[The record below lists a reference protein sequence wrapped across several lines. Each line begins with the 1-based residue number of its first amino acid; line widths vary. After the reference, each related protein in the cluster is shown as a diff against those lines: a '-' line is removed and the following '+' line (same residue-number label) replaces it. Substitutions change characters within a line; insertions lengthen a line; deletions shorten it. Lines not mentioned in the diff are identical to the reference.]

1 MIQSKKYI
9 FAVVLI
15 ATFLSICTSRPAR
28 ALDGNVAVV
37 PDSAI
42 AQAKPDSVDVQQMI
56 GDNAILPVRRFTDE
70 RKKSQAKRESAAS
83 SEKVAPADQ
92 VMLPDSVKVAPDSI
106 AATAPDSLKVAP
118 DSLKSP
124 AKPKKSRFITD
135 VADLDNVVDFTA
147 KDSLVIIGKNNA
159 FMYGESE
166 VKYGDI
172 DLTANQIEMEMG
184 KNEVFAVGVPDSVG
198 DLKGNPVFKDKS
210 GSYTSKTMRYNF
222 KSQKGLIKDV
232 ITEQGEGYLT
242 GGITKMMNKDEYFIK
257 GGRYTTCDD
266 HDEPHF
272 YMQITKGKVKPKKN
286 IVTGPAYMVL
296 EGVPLPLAVP
306 FGYFP
311 FTSSYSSGIIFPTF
325 GDDYNYGFYLRDG
338 GYYLALNDNIDLAL
352 TGQIYTKGSWGLTA
366 QSNYTKRYRYNGAFN
381 VSYIEN
387 VSGDKGSPDYLKQK
401 NFRVIWSHS
410 QDAKANPNMTFSA
423 SVNFA
428 TSGYSRAEQ
437 QSIYSNDFT
446 ENTKSSSI
454 NMTYRVPNSK
464 WSFSATANVSQ
475 RTSDSTLTVSFP
487 NLTVTMSQMAP
498 FKRKRAVGAERWY
511 EKIKISYSGLFQN
524 SLTSPQNQFFKKSL
538 IRDWRNAMKHSVPVS
553 ATFNVFKYINVTPSI
568 QMTDRMYTSKIRRQW
583 DPNASAEVCDTSY
596 NFYNVFDFS
605 ASVSMDTKLYGFYKP
620 MKFLGDKVK
629 MIRHVMTPSISFS
642 GAPDFGSKMW
652 GYYGTYQYPGANGEM
667 MERKYSYFQHG
678 LFGSPGTGKSGTMSF
693 TLNNNLEM
701 KIKSDN
707 DSTGEKKISL
717 IENLSIGQSYNFAAD
732 SLKWSN
738 INSSI
743 LLRLTKN
750 FNLNLS
756 ATWDPYTYA
765 LNPQG
770 SPVRVNRTRLQAGKG
785 FAKLASTGTSFSYT
799 INNNT
804 FKRNKDG
811 KGKDD
816 KDKSDANAQYRNT
829 LNGEDNTVDDGKEKG
844 HKDDFEL
851 NPDGY
856 AKWDF
861 PWSLSINYSI
871 SYGYGA
877 FDYEKLDYKGR
888 VTQNLSF
895 SGNVKPTKKWSF
907 NFSASYNFD
916 TKKLA
921 YMNCSV
927 SRDLHCF
934 TMSGS
939 FVPVGPYKS
948 YTFHIAVKSS
958 MLSDLKY
965 DKRSSY
971 SNGVT
976 WY

>member
-1 MIQSKKYI
+1 
-9 FAVVLI
+9 
-15 ATFLSICTSRPAR
+15 
-28 ALDGNVAVV
+28 
-37 PDSAI
+37 
-42 AQAKPDSVDVQQMI
+42 
-56 GDNAILPVRRFTDE
+56 
-70 RKKSQAKRESAAS
+70 
-83 SEKVAPADQ
+83 
-92 VMLPDSVKVAPDSI
+92 
-106 AATAPDSLKVAP
+106 
-118 DSLKSP
+118 
-124 AKPKKSRFITD
+124 
-135 VADLDNVVDFTA
+135 
-147 KDSLVIIGKNNA
+147 
-159 FMYGESE
+159 
-166 VKYGDI
+166 
-172 DLTANQIEMEMG
+172 
-184 KNEVFAVGVPDSVG
+184 
-198 DLKGNPVFKDKS
+198 
-210 GSYTSKTMRYNF
+210 
-222 KSQKGLIKDV
+222 
-232 ITEQGEGYLT
+232 
-242 GGITKMMNKDEYFIK
+242 
-257 GGRYTTCDD
+257 
-266 HDEPHF
+266 
-272 YMQITKGKVKPKKN
+272 
-286 IVTGPAYMVL
+286 
-296 EGVPLPLAVP
+296 
-306 FGYFP
+306 
-311 FTSSYSSGIIFPTF
+311 
-325 GDDYNYGFYLRDG
+325 
-338 GYYLALNDNIDLAL
+338 
-352 TGQIYTKGSWGLTA
+352 
-366 QSNYTKRYRYNGAFN
+366 
-381 VSYIEN
+381 
-387 VSGDKGSPDYLKQK
+387 
-401 NFRVIWSHS
+401 
-410 QDAKANPNMTFSA
+410 
-423 SVNFA
+423 
-428 TSGYSRAEQ
+428 
-437 QSIYSNDFT
+437 
-446 ENTKSSSI
+446 
-454 NMTYRVPNSK
+454 
-464 WSFSATANVSQ
+464 
-475 RTSDSTLTVSFP
+475 
-487 NLTVTMSQMAP
+487 
-498 FKRKRAVGAERWY
+498 
-511 EKIKISYSGLFQN
+511 
-524 SLTSPQNQFFKKSL
+524 
-538 IRDWRNAMKHSVPVS
+538 
-553 ATFNVFKYINVTPSI
+553 
-568 QMTDRMYTSKIRRQW
+568 
-583 DPNASAEVCDTSY
+583 
-596 NFYNVFDFS
+596 
-605 ASVSMDTKLYGFYKP
+605 

-642 GAPDFGSKMW
+642 GSPDFGSKMW

-678 LFGSPGTGKSGTMSF
+678 LYGSPGTGKSGTMSF

-701 KIKSDN
+701 KVKSEN

-717 IENLSIGQSYNFAAD
+717 IENFSIGQSYNFAAD

-738 INSSI
+738 INTSI

-811 KGKDD
+811 KGKEN
-816 KDKSDANAQYRNT
+816 KDDANAQYRNT
-829 LNGEDNTVDDGKEKG
+829 LNGDDNTIDDGKEKG

-856 AKWDF
+856 AKWEF

>member
-1 MIQSKKYI
+1 
-9 FAVVLI
+9 
-15 ATFLSICTSRPAR
+15 
-28 ALDGNVAVV
+28 
-37 PDSAI
+37 
-42 AQAKPDSVDVQQMI
+42 

-70 RKKSQAKRESAAS
+70 RKKSRTKRESAAS

-118 DSLKSP
+118 DSLKAP

-210 GSYTSKTMRYNF
+210 GTYTSKTMRYNF

-401 NFRVIWSHS
+401 NFKVTWSHS

-642 GAPDFGSKMW
+642 GSPDFGSKMW

-678 LFGSPGTGKSGTMSF
+678 LYGTPGTGKSGTMSF

-707 DSTGEKKISL
+707 DSTGEKKISI

-856 AKWDF
+856 AKWEF